1 MNIRRPIPRARI
13 HHEHLEEVGLIL
25 ENEVEL
31 ISEEDDPSRPQL
43 GNVEVEFE
51 RDLFQ
56 RMISQSAICL
66 VRAKLSTNLIA
77 YFNLIDW
84 NLPRASEELFRGTF
98 QHILQETIHLGSV
111 IGIIRTLCFG
121 Y

>member
-1 MNIRRPIPRARI
+1 MRRPIPRARI

-31 ISEEDDPSRPQL
+31 ISEEDDPSGPQL
-43 GNVEVEFE
+43 GNVEAEFE

-56 RMISQSAICL
+56 RMISQSAIRL
-66 VRAKLSTNLIA
+66 VRACLTSNIIA
-77 YFNLIDW
+77 YFNLIVW
-84 NLPRASEELFRGTF
+84 NLPRASEELFCGTF

-111 IGIIRTLCFG
+111 IGIIRAICFG